1 MALEKQE
8 AGAPRDNEAL
18 ERENQKLKL
27 ELETL
32 RMEKAH
38 VEEEIAMVVN
48 MRYHLMPDQ
57 YPMFPDLPEVDIYAD
72 QIGLAQ
78 VGGDFFDYF
87 RIDADHIG
95 IVIADIFD
103 GGNAAALYMAIF
115 KLYLAGELSMGFSVS
130 EIIGVVNNRLA
141 RSNEDNLSLSA
152 WYGVYEISTGKITAV
167 NAGHESPLIR
177 NKDGIAK
184 PVNEVMS
191 YPLAVIEGI
200 RYTSYEFTLE
210 PGDQMLLYTDGA
222 VEAVNSSGEPFSEE
236 LMKRVLLDCKEE
248 NADGIVGALQEAF
261 FSHVGEEPL
270 KDDASFLCL
279 QRKKA

>member
-1 MALEKQE
+1 MSAQEKIAE
-8 AGAPRDNEAL
+8 APEADITAL
-18 ERENQKLKL
+18 ERENQKLRLELSSMKL
-27 ELETL
+27 EKEHLE
-32 RMEKAH
+32 R
-38 VEEEIAMVVN
+38 EITMVVN
-48 MRYHLMPDQ
+48 MRYHLMPDK

-87 RIDADHIG
+87 RIDRDHIG

-115 KLYLAGELSMGFSVS
+115 KLYLAGELSMGFTAA

-167 NAGHESPLIR
+167 NAGHESPLIQTK
-177 NKDGIAK
+177 NGISH
-184 PVNEVMS
+184 PENEVMS
-191 YPLAVIEGI
+191 YPLAVMEGI
-200 RYTSYEFTLE
+200 KYQSYEFSLE
-210 PGDQMLLYTDGA
+210 PGERLLLFTDGA
-222 VEAVNSSGEPFSEE
+222 IEAKNSSGEAFSEE
-236 LMKRVLLDCKEE
+236 HMKKVLADCTDE
-248 NADGIVGALQEAF
+248 NADTVVGALQDAF
-261 FSHVGEEPL
+261 FGHVGDEPL

-279 QRKKA
+279 QRR